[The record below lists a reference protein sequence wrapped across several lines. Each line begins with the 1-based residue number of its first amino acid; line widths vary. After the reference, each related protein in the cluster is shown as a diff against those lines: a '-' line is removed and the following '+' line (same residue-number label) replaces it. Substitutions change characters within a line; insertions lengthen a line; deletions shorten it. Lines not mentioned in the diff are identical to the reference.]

1 MDTLH
6 SVNNNLSVKVILL
19 MTVNVRFPVHLAQSL
34 PRFCHLTLKAKP
46 RCTCV
51 FITCYFRIYFLYED
65 LFNLRIIS

>member
-34 PRFCHLTLKAKP
+34 PRFCHLTLGQTSVHM
-46 RCTCV
+46 R
-51 FITCYFRIYFLYED
+51 FYHL
-65 LFNLRIIS
+65 LFPHLFFV